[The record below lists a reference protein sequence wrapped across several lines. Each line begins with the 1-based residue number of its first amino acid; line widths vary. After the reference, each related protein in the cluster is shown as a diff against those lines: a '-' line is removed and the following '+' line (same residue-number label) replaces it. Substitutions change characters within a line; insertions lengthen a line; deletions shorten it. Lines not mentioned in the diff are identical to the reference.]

1 MASLSE
7 AARQGDIVRWE
18 VERNFSREE
27 VTLAAASTTT
37 VKRGT
42 VLGIITASGKYVPSV
57 QGATDGSQNA
67 VAVALDD
74 IATNTTGVAATV
86 LRRMGIIL
94 QTDLVWDSSYTTQN
108 QKDAAITN
116 LKTSSN
122 ILAVAAVRTV

>member
-1 MASLSE
+1 MSSLSE
-7 AARQGDIVRWE
+7 GSRQGDIVRWE

-57 QGATDGSQNA
+57 SGASDGTQNA

-74 IATNTTGVAATV
+74 IATNTTGVVATV
-86 LRRMGIIL
+86 LRRMGIITL
-94 QTDLVWDSSYTTQN
+94 SDLVWDSSYSDQPK
-108 QKDAAITN
+108 KDTAIAN
-116 LKTSSN
+116 LKSSSN
-122 ILAVAAVRTV
+122 ILAVTAVRTV

>member
-1 MASLSE
+1 M
-7 AARQGDIVRWE
+7 
-18 VERNFSREE
+18 
-27 VTLAAASTTT
+27 
-37 VKRGT
+37 
-42 VLGIITASGKYVPSV
+42 
-57 QGATDGSQNA
+57 
-67 VAVALDD
+67 
-74 IATNTTGVAATV
+74 TNLTQRPAATV